1 MGVRF
6 GLSNITCQRYPGD
19 ARPTS
24 ERYRE
29 PLELAEYAEQL
40 GFDSVWCGEHH
51 FVDDGYLPAPLVL
64 CAAIAARTTR
74 ITVGAGVAVAPLY
87 DPLRLA
93 EDAAVVSLLSDGRFV
108 LGLAAGWHDGEFAA
122 FGRRF
127 KGRHR
132 YLEDQIEVLR
142 QAWSDGPVT
151 GAGDLAYP
159 AVTVMP
165 KPPGGDVPIWL
176 GGHVEAAVRRAARIS
191 DGFVAPRAGE
201 EHPVTLAELDAYVAW
216 IREELATRERDPARF
231 TLTVSLPTLAF
242 EDERVWQRSRDHLWY
257 AIAKHGQIADPGAAL
272 PPFPLDRDAAFQER
286 FLLGRPEN
294 IVARLRQYE
303 DVAGPDVH
311 FIARM
316 VWPGLDS
323 ALLRESMAL
332 FAREVIPQLRTD
344 VHH

>member
-6 GLSNITCQRYPGD
+6 GLSNITCQRYPGND
-19 ARPTS
+19 RPAS

-29 PLELAEYAEQL
+29 PLALAEYAEQL

-51 FVDDGYLPAPLVL
+51 FVDDGYLPSPLVM
-64 CAAIAARTTR
+64 CAAIAARTNR

-93 EDAAVVSLLSDGRFV
+93 
-108 LGLAAGWHDGEFAA
+108 AGWHEGEFAI
-122 FGRRF
+122 FGQRF

-151 GAGDLAYP
+151 GAGELGYP

-165 KPPGGDVPIWL
+165 KPPGGTVPIWL

-201 EHPVTLAELDAYVAW
+201 EHPVTLAELGEYVAW
-216 IREELATRERDPARF
+216 VREELATRGRDPERF
-231 TLTVSLPTLAF
+231 TLTVSLPTFAF
-242 EDERVWQRSRDHLWY
+242 DDERVWKRSREHLWY
-257 AIAKHGQIADPGAAL
+257 AIAKHAQIADPWAVI
-272 PPFPLDRDAAFQER
+272 PPFPIDRDRAFRER
-286 FLLGRPEN
+286 FLLGRPTE
-294 IVARLRQYE
+294 IVARLRAYE
-303 DVAGPDVH
+303 GVAGPNVH

-316 VWPGLDS
+316 IWPGLDPG
-323 ALLRESMAL
+323 LLRESMAL
-332 FAREVIPQLRTD
+332 FAGEVIPQVRTGAR
-344 VHH
+344 H